1 MKQLTG
7 SLFEHDGSPC
17 LMSGYT
23 QALTIGAKTEAPAP
37 KQVHTDP
44 LKLMI
49 NKLKNM
55 ESVDD
60 LP

>member
-44 LKLMI
+44 LKLMLSLI
-49 NKLKNM
+49 HI
-55 ESVDD
+55 
-60 LP
+60 